1 MSDLVTFSNQD
12 GIGVITVNNPPVNA
26 LSPGVPE
33 GILAAVQQ
41 AQSDGAVKAL
51 VLIGSG
57 RTFIAGADIRGAGTD
72 VATIGQYLQPTRRNL
87 PVAGYIEP
95 WQFDAYREVGNKG
108 IQCHGGM
115 GFTWENDL
123 HLYYRRAKASE
134 QAFGDAT
141 YHRERIAQLV
151 IDLK

>member
-41 AQSDGAVKAL
+41 AQSDAAIKAL

-57 RTFIAGADIRGAGTD
+57 RTFIAG
-72 VATIGQYLQPTRRNL
+72 RR
-87 PVAGYIEP
+87 Y
-95 WQFDAYREVGNKG
+95 
-108 IQCHGGM
+108 
-115 GFTWENDL
+115 
-123 HLYYRRAKASE
+123 S
-134 QAFGDAT
+134 
-141 YHRERIAQLV
+141 
-151 IDLK
+151 